1 MNGYPGDEHVFSVVV
16 IVLARSPDCNSR
28 ILVTLRLLQLCC
40 CVQVC
45 DLCVFHLLAGLWA
58 VKVSVVSVYKV
69 CRVSCVSCRLISK
82 QQLTSDA
89 AAVKRTAVFTTGF
102 GAAVEGSKSEHTTSC
117 DWSFGTRR
125 VDECLNNERSVRIPS
140 CDNLRNS
147 GSQDCCWRTILCEGV
162 QGSSAGFFGNL
173 LGKGLKSGCREFLK
187 KIE

>member
-1 MNGYPGDEHVFSVVV
+1 MTGYPGDEHVFCVVV
-16 IVLARSPDCNSR
+16 VVLARSPDCNSH

-58 VKVSVVSVYKV
+58 VKVSVVSLCKV
-69 CRVSCVSCRLISK
+69 CRVSCVSCRLIPK

-125 VDECLNNERSVRIPS
+125 VDECLTTNERIFDIEAAYFLEGRTAGGRSF
-140 CDNLRNS
+140 LRKS
-147 GSQDCCWRTILCEGV
+147 KV
-162 QGSSAGFFGNL
+162 QRDSLFGNL
-173 LGKGLKSGCREFLK
+173 GTEVK
-187 KIE
+187 